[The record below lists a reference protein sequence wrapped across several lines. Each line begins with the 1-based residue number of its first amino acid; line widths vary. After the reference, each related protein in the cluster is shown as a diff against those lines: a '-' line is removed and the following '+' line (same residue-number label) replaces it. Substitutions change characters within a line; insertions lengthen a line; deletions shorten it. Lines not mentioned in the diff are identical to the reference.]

1 MQTNNRNKIK
11 AVNEQQLHERLKIL
25 TTAKELDN
33 NPITDILEGASVSAP
48 QVDQQVGTQTST
60 TEIIGATETVIETAQ
75 STTRDE
81 ANITE
86 DSEAG
91 IEIET
96 EVEVPDNLS
105 SLQNRF
111 GVRKIKRPIKD
122 AQLTAR
128 IESVTLKR
136 FKEIVKTMYYPDK
149 PNINETVTQIIR
161 AFVEEYDKNND
172 GKK

>member
-1 MQTNNRNKIK
+1 MKSSNREKIK
-11 AVNEQQLHERLKIL
+11 EINEQQLQARLKVL
-25 TTAKELDN
+25 TTPKETER
-33 NPITDILEGASVSAP
+33 NPIDDIIEGPTDSEVHLTQPTAQQSDITTDI
-48 QVDQQVGTQTST
+48 
-60 TEIIGATETVIETAQ
+60 IHETK
-75 STTRDE
+75 DE
-81 ANITE
+81 
-86 DSEAG
+86 DCEA
-91 IEIET
+91 ERSMIET
-96 EVEVPDNLS
+96 EIDVTTTENLS

-111 GVRKIKRPIKD
+111 GVRKIKRPVKD

-161 AFVEEYDKNND
+161 AFVAEYDKNNG

>member
-11 AVNEQQLHERLKIL
+11 AVNEQQLQERLKIL
-25 TTAKELDN
+25 TTSKELDN
-33 NPITDILEGASVSAP
+33 NPITDIIEGPTVTAP
-48 QVDQQVGTQTST
+48 QVASHDKNQLSTIETIKPANETAET
-60 TEIIGATETVIETAQ
+60 TEPI
-75 STTRDE
+75 TRAE
-81 ANITE
+81 EKTTE
-86 DSEAG
+86 DSKAG
-91 IEIET
+91 MDIET
-96 EVEVPDNLS
+96 EVDIPENLS

-161 AFVEEYDKNND
+161 AFVEEYDKNNSV
-172 GKK
+172 KK